1 MRLWFKFLRNFPFGL
16 FLGIVFAMSI
26 FWFLNADFGEKLTRN
41 GGFLFSA
48 LTTLLASAF
57 ALATVMWTNEMQRVS
72 KLSAARTMLHFA
84 LIEMSEI
91 MLRGAEVRANSDENH
106 SDFKAMAETLKIPN
120 ETLKIFADNIE
131 FSINETPFKLAE
143 IVSNAQILVSRM
155 ASANSENSKRYESS
169 ESNTGSVAAFSTV
182 QWIANY
188 VRCQQCFDYA
198 RGTTEKIKFDLACS
212 RLTRELDSNKIKYP
226 NEMRNNLDEEIK
238 AYPAYLEKKRRTL
251 EDLAKSQLG
260 D

>member
-1 MRLWFKFLRNFPFGL
+1 MRNWFKFLPNFPFGI
-16 FLGIVFAMSI
+16 FLGIIVAISL
-26 FWFLNADFGEKLTRN
+26 FWFLNADFGEELTRD
-41 GGFLFSA
+41 GKFIFSA

-57 ALATVMWTNEMQRVS
+57 ALATVMWNTEMQRVR
-72 KLSAARTMLHFA
+72 KLTAARTMLHFA
-84 LIEMSEI
+84 LIDMSEI
-91 MLRGAEVRANSDENH
+91 MLRGAEARANSDENH
-106 SDFKAMAETLKIPN
+106 SDFKAMAEALKIPN

-131 FSINETPFKLAE
+131 FSTNEIPFKLVE

-155 ASANSENSKRYESS
+155 ASANSKNSKLYESY
-169 ESNTGSVAAFSTV
+169 ESNTRSVIAFSTV

-198 RGTTEKIKFDLACS
+198 RGTTEKIKFDLSCS
-212 RLTRELDSNKIKYP
+212 RLTRELDSNIIEYP
-226 NEMRNNLDEEIK
+226 NEMRKNLDAEIK
-238 AYPAYLEKKRRTL
+238 SYPAYLEKKRRTL